1 MSEDVFAHAGLAD
14 THADLMRNIVS
25 LRVSQDLFD
34 DLSDR
39 PADWDGLRDRALMVR
54 ARLERRGIDP
64 AAAFGQV
71 AVGINRH
78 QLGVRVIGH
87 GLGHALGVAV
97 AGVINHCNQRHG

>member
-71 AVGINRH
+71 ESGQPDGEASAL
-78 QLGVRVIGH
+78 LGTLDDLPR
-87 GLGHALGVAV
+87 LS
-97 AGVINHCNQRHG
+97 